1 MQVDHNTISFE
12 IEYGNAEEHWDCR
25 RLEVVQIIR
34 EFRMLAMILETITND
49 DEQSKDQENV

>member
-12 IEYGNAEEHWDCR
+12 IEYGNAKEHCDCR

-34 EFRMLAMILETITND
+34 KFRMLAMILETISDD
-49 DEQSKDQENV
+49 DEQCEDQENV